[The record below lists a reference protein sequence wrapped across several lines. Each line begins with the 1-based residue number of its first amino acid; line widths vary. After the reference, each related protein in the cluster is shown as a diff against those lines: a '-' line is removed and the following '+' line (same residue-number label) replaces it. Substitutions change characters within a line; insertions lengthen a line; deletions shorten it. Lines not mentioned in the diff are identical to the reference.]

1 MNYDVNTAIILLLG
15 SFFLLIILKLPVIF
29 AMCASTILTM
39 LYTGTNMMTMMQ
51 RMASSINS
59 FSLLAIP
66 FFLLAGEI
74 MGAGGVSDQL
84 VAVSNA
90 LVGRFRGGLGHV
102 NVLASM
108 LFGGM
113 SGSSAADISSLGPL
127 EMQLMNGAGYDPDY
141 SCALTVTSS
150 CQGVLIPPSH
160 NMIIYSMAVGGVSVG
175 GLFMGGMIPG
185 IMLGLLLMVAN
196 GIISVRR
203 NYPIGDK
210 VPFLETLK
218 IMGQSI
224 PALLTVLIILC
235 GVAFGFFTA
244 TESAAVACLWAFFV
258 STVLYRKLKLRDVP
272 YLLFNVLKSLAV
284 VFGLIASAGA
294 FAYMVSKLNI
304 PTLFA
309 SSLMGLSDN
318 KYVILLLIN
327 LMLLVLGCI
336 MDMAP
341 LILICSPILLP
352 VCLSIGMNSIQFG
365 IMLIFNLAI
374 GLCTPPV
381 GNALFIGCAVGKRR
395 LEDVVKQMLPL
406 YGVMLVGL
414 MLVTYVPFITS
425 WLPTLLGYLN

>member
-1 MNYDVNTAIILLLG
+1 MNYDVTTAIVLLLG
-15 SFFLLIILKLPVIF
+15 SFFVLILLRLPVIF

-39 LYTGTNMMTMMQ
+39 LYTGTNLMTMMQ

-90 LVGRFRGGLGHV
+90 IVGRFRGGLGHV

-113 SGSSAADISSLGPL
+113 SGSSAADIASLGPL
-127 EMQLMNGAGYDPDY
+127 EMRLMNDSGYDPDY
-141 SCALTVTSS
+141 SCALTITSS

-175 GLFMGGMIPG
+175 GLFMGGLLPG
-185 IMLGLLLMVAN
+185 VLLGILLMIAN
-196 GIISVRR
+196 GVISYRR
-203 NYPIGDK
+203 NYPVGEK
-210 VPFLETLK
+210 TPLRKTLK
-218 IMGQSI
+218 IMLSSF
-224 PALLTVLIILC
+224 PAILTVLIILC
-235 GVAFGFFTA
+235 GVSFGFFTA

-258 STVLYRKLKLRDVP
+258 STVVYRKLHLRDMP
-272 YLLFNVLKSLAV
+272 RLLFNVLKSLAV

-304 PTLFA
+304 PTMFA
-309 SSLMGLSDN
+309 SALIGISSS
-318 KYVILLLIN
+318 KIVVLLLIN

-352 VCLSIGMNSIQFG
+352 VCLSIGMNSISFG

>member
-1 MNYDVNTAIILLLG
+1 MNYDASTAIVLLLG
-15 SFFLLIILKLPVIF
+15 SFFLLIILRLPVIF

-84 VAVSNA
+84 VEVSNA

-113 SGSSAADISSLGPL
+113 SGSSAADIASLGPI
-127 EMQLMNGAGYDPDY
+127 EMRLMNDSGYDPDY
-141 SCALTVTSS
+141 SCALTITSS

-175 GLFMGGMIPG
+175 GLFMAGMIPG

-196 GIISVRR
+196 AVISYRR
-203 NYPIGDK
+203 HYPVGEK
-210 VPFLETLK
+210 VPFLKTHK
-218 IMGQSI
+218 IMAKSS
-224 PALLTVLIILC
+224 PAVLTILIILC
-235 GVAFGFFTA
+235 GVSFGFFTA
-244 TESAAVACLWAFFV
+244 TESAAIACLWAFFV
-258 STVLYRKLKLRDVP
+258 STVLYLKLKMRMIP
-272 YLLFNVLKSLAV
+272 QLLFNVLKSLAV

-309 SSLMGLSDN
+309 SALIGISSSKIVVFM
-318 KYVILLLIN
+318 LIN

-352 VCLSIGMNSIQFG
+352 VCMSLGMNSITFG

-395 LEDVVKQMLPL
+395 LENVVKQMLPL

-414 MLVTYVPFITS
+414 MLVTYVPFFTS
-425 WLPTLLGYLN
+425 WLPTLMGYLQ

>member
-1 MNYDVNTAIILLLG
+1 MNYDVTTAIILLLG
-15 SFFLLIILKLPVIF
+15 SFFILIILRLPVIF

-39 LYTGTNMMTMMQ
+39 LYTGTNLMTMMQ

-84 VAVSNA
+84 VEVSNA

-113 SGSSAADISSLGPL
+113 SGSSAADIASLGPI
-127 EMQLMNGAGYDPDY
+127 EMRLMNDSGYDPDY

-175 GLFMGGMIPG
+175 GLFMGGLIPG
-185 IMLGLLLMVAN
+185 VLLGLLLMTAN
-196 GIISVRR
+196 GIISYRR
-203 NYPIGDK
+203 NYPVGEKI
-210 VPFLETLK
+210 PLRRTLK
-218 IMGQSI
+218 IMLKSL
-224 PALLTVLIILC
+224 PAIITVLIILC
-235 GVAFGFFTA
+235 GVSFGFFTA
-244 TESAAVACLWAFFV
+244 TESAAVACIWAFL
-258 STVLYRKLKLRDVP
+258 TATLIYRKLKIKNVP

-304 PTLFA
+304 PTMFA
-309 SSLMGLSDN
+309 SALIGISNSPI
-318 KYVILLLIN
+318 VVLLLIN

-352 VCLSIGMNSIQFG
+352 VCMSIGMNPISFG

-414 MLVTYVPFITS
+414 MLVTYVPFFTT

>member
-1 MNYDVNTAIILLLG
+1 MGYDVNLAIILLLG
-15 SFFLLIILKLPVIF
+15 SFFVLILLRLPVIF
-29 AMCASTILTM
+29 AMGASTILAM
-39 LYTGTNMMTMMQ
+39 LYTGTNLMTMMQ
-51 RMASSINS
+51 RMASAINS

-84 VAVSNA
+84 VEVSNA

-113 SGSSAADISSLGPL
+113 SGSSAADIASLGPI
-127 EMQLMNGAGYDPDY
+127 EMRLMNDSGYDPDY
-141 SCALTVTSS
+141 SCALTITSS

-175 GLFMGGMIPG
+175 GLFMGGLIPG
-185 IMLGLLLMVAN
+185 VLLGILLMISNA
-196 GIISVRR
+196 IISYRR
-203 NYPIGDK
+203 NYPVGEK
-210 VPFLETLK
+210 VPFLKTLK
-218 IMGQSI
+218 IMLKSF
-224 PALLTVLIILC
+224 PALLTILIILC
-235 GVAFGFFTA
+235 GVSFGFFTA

-258 STVLYRKLKLRDVP
+258 STVIYRKLKMRQVP
-272 YLLFNVLKSLAV
+272 QLLFNVLKSLAV

-304 PTLFA
+304 PTIFA
-309 SSLMGLSDN
+309 SALIGISDN
-318 KYVILLLIN
+318 RIVVLLLIN

-352 VCLSIGMNSIQFG
+352 VCLSIGMNSISFG

-414 MLVTYVPFITS
+414 MLVTYVPFFTTF
-425 WLPTLLGYLN
+425 LPHLLGYLN

>member
-1 MNYDVNTAIILLLG
+1 MSYDVTTAIILLLG
-15 SFFLLIILKLPVIF
+15 SFFILIILRLPVIF

-39 LYTGTNMMTMMQ
+39 IYTGTNLMTMMQ

-84 VAVSNA
+84 VEVSNA
-90 LVGRFRGGLGHV
+90 IVGRFRGGLGHV

-113 SGSSAADISSLGPL
+113 SGSSAADIASLGPI
-127 EMQLMNGAGYDPDY
+127 EMRLMNDSGYDPDY
-141 SCALTVTSS
+141 SCALTITSS

-175 GLFMGGMIPG
+175 GLFMGGLIPG
-185 IMLGLLLMVAN
+185 VLLGLLLMVMN
-196 GIISVRR
+196 GIISYRR
-203 NYPIGDK
+203 HYPVGEK
-210 VPFLETLK
+210 VPFLKTLK
-218 IMGQSI
+218 IMAYSF
-224 PALLTVLIILC
+224 PAILTILIILC
-235 GVAFGFFTA
+235 GVSFGFFTA
-244 TESAAVACLWAFFV
+244 TESAAVACIWAFFV
-258 STVLYRKLKLRDVP
+258 STVVYRRLKIRHVP
-272 YLLFNVLKSLAV
+272 KLLFNVLKSLAV

-294 FAYMVSKLNI
+294 FAYMVSKLTI

-309 SSLMGLSDN
+309 SALIGISHSPF
-318 KYVILLLIN
+318 VVLLLIN

-352 VCLSIGMNSIQFG
+352 VCVSIGMNPISFG

-414 MLVTYVPFITS
+414 MLVTYVPFFTTF
-425 WLPTLLGYLN
+425 LPKLLGYLN

>member
-1 MNYDVNTAIILLLG
+1 MGRAEENASVVFALG
-15 SFFLLIILKLPVIF
+15 MAYRSPDENG
-29 AMCASTILTM
+29 
-39 LYTGTNMMTMMQ
+39 TGADT
-51 RMASSINS
+51 
-59 FSLLAIP
+59 
-66 FFLLAGEI
+66 
-74 MGAGGVSDQL
+74 GG
-84 VAVSNA
+84 
-90 LVGRFRGGLGHV
+90 R
-102 NVLASM
+102 
-108 LFGGM
+108 
-113 SGSSAADISSLGPL
+113 AD
-127 EMQLMNGAGYDPDY
+127 EN
-141 SCALTVTSS
+141 
-150 CQGVLIPPSH
+150 
-160 NMIIYSMAVGGVSVG
+160 VSVS
-175 GLFMGGMIPG
+175 FTPG
-185 IMLGLLLMVAN
+185 
-196 GIISVRR
+196 
-203 NYPIGDK
+203 
-210 VPFLETLK
+210 
-218 IMGQSI
+218 
-224 PALLTVLIILC
+224 
-235 GVAFGFFTA
+235 
-244 TESAAVACLWAFFV
+244 
-258 STVLYRKLKLRDVP
+258 
-272 YLLFNVLKSLAV
+272 
-284 VFGLIASAGA
+284 
-294 FAYMVSKLNI
+294 MVSKLNI